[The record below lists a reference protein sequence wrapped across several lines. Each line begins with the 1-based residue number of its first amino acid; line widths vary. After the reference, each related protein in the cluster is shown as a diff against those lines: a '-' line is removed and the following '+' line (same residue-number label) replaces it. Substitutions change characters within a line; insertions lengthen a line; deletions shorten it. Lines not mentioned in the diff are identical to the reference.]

1 MISHSPL
8 TQTKLTN
15 TNHKNSKIG
24 DTSSL
29 HTLSS
34 QIPIVKTKKLVMQV

>member
-1 MISHSPL
+1 MISHSPI

-15 TNHKNSKIG
+15 TNHKNSKTG

-34 QIPIVKTKKLVMQV
+34 QIPIVKTQKLVMQV